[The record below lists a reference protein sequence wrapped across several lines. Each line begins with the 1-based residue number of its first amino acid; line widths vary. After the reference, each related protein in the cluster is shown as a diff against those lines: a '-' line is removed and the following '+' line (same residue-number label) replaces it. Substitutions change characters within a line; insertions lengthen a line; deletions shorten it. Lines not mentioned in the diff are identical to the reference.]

1 LVIGRCGTTSLAGL
15 APDACDSGIRRG
27 SRHIWG
33 GRAQIRRALYLA
45 AFNASS
51 RDPVLKAFRAK
62 LSDQQRPFKAIIIAV
77 ARKLLTH
84 LNSMIRSGQPW
95 NNQINAELTPA

>member
-1 LVIGRCGTTSLAGL
+1 M
-15 APDACDSGIRRG
+15 RRG

-51 RDPVLKAFRAK
+51 REPVLQEFRAT
-62 LSDQQRPFKAIIIAV
+62 LSNQQRPFKASIIAV
-77 ARKLLTH
+77 ARKRLTH
-84 LNSMIRSGQPW
+84 LHAMIRSGQPW
-95 NNQINAELTPA
+95 SNQINAELTPA